1 MTLFHQTRKLLNPKD
16 QVLNLA
22 LKVAT
27 VLVRKLVVLIITKP
41 IAKFNKPA
49 AAVAAAVP
57 AIDLSYATKVNVSGL
72 PKDLK
77 HDNIKVC
84 FQTENLNFQ

>member
-1 MTLFHQTRKLLNPKD
+1 M
-16 QVLNLA
+16 
-22 LKVAT
+22 
-27 VLVRKLVVLIITKP
+27 LVRKSVVLIITKP

-84 FQTENLNFQ
+84 FQTENLEFSVNWEKWEKFCFNGYKEI

>member
-1 MTLFHQTRKLLNPKD
+1 MTLFHQTRKVLNPKD

-84 FQTENLNFQ
+84 FSN

>member
-1 MTLFHQTRKLLNPKD
+1 MSASLDKSLDDIISSNKKTFKSKD

-27 VLVRKLVVLIITKP
+27 VLVRKSVVLIITKP

-57 AIDLSYATKVNVSGL
+57 VLI
-72 PKDLK
+72 
-77 HDNIKVC
+77 
-84 FQTENLNFQ
+84 

>member
-49 AAVAAAVP
+49 AAAVAAAVP

-84 FQTENLNFQ
+84 FSN

>member
-27 VLVRKLVVLIITKP
+27 VLVRKSVVLIITKP

-84 FQTENLNFQ
+84 FSN